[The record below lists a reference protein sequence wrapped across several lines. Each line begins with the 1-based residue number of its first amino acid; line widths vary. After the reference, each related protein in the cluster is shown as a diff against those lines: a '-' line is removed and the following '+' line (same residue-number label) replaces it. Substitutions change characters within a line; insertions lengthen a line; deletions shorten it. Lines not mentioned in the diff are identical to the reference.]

1 MFQEN
6 KKNSE
11 PSRNKIL
18 TFNSKLFLDIEL
30 SKENIN
36 SEDNTEDSE
45 DSIIKSPLIDLKA
58 YLSNDLI
65 EELEFPTYSKN
76 NKINDSNVKFYG
88 KGNFEIFSSQN
99 LEENKIINNAIKNL
113 KNKANLELNNN
124 MKNFNNNSFEY
135 NALIP
140 LLNKGYKF
148 IPQNLKINN
157 IDVKNNANNYDD
169 KNKLLNFNK
178 NNKYLFKEIKKED
191 WYCIFCNNLNY
202 SFRFKCN
209 RCGASKESSK
219 YAFKKMLEQQAYNL
233 YNNNNNFIY
242 TKK

>member
-1 MFQEN
+1 MSQEN
-6 KKNSE
+6 KKNNG

-30 SKENIN
+30 SEENIN

-45 DSIIKSPLIDLKA
+45 DSIIKSPLIDLKD

-65 EELEFPTYSKN
+65 EELEFHTYSKN
-76 NKINDSNVKFYG
+76 NKINDSNIKFYS
-88 KGNFEIFSSQN
+88 KQNIEIFSLQN
-99 LEENKIINNAIKNL
+99 LDENKTINNVIKNL
-113 KNKANLELNNN
+113 KNKANLEINNN

-135 NALIP
+135 NPLIP

-148 IPQNLKINN
+148 IPKNLKINN
-157 IDVKNNANNYDD
+157 IDVSNNSNNYDD
-169 KNKLLNFNK
+169 KNKFNFIK
-178 NNKYLFKEIKKED
+178 NNKYLFKENKKED
-191 WYCIFCNNLNY
+191 WYCTFCNNLNY

-233 YNNNNNFIY
+233 YSNNNNFIY
-242 TKK
+242 

>member
-76 NKINDSNVKFYG
+76 NKINDSNVKFYC

-135 NALIP
+135 NALQ
-140 LLNKGYKF
+140 G
-148 IPQNLKINN
+148 
-157 IDVKNNANNYDD
+157 DV
-169 KNKLLNFNK
+169 L
-178 NNKYLFKEIKKED
+178 
-191 WYCIFCNNLNY
+191 
-202 SFRFKCN
+202 
-209 RCGASKESSK
+209 
-219 YAFKKMLEQQAYNL
+219 
-233 YNNNNNFIY
+233 
-242 TKK
+242 